1 MFKSLNL
8 TKYFL
13 KTNIPINNKDKNNI
27 MNIIINMTFLLCLF
41 VEFTKFLS
49 TVSMDESCFFFVGGG
64 GFGGLWGWVCP

>member
-49 TVSMDESCFFFVGGG
+49 TVSMDESSILFDGGEGIEALSSCFS
-64 GFGGLWGWVCP
+64 P